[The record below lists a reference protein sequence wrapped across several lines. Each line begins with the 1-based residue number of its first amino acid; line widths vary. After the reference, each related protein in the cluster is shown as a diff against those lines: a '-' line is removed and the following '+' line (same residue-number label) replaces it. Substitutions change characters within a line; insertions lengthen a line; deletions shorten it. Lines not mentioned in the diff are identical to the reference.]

1 MSISD
6 ITSHCVD
13 TVFSWLIWIEL
24 FEYDETSLGPQNM
37 GSCLDAARA
46 GVSPNLLLLCWVLA
60 LTAQRA
66 RTLMLATAGSSPAVL
81 PPEVSRSWHHI
92 TSPPTPE
99 PETPTSTNQHCT
111 VHCIVDHK
119 ICNHYKY

>member
-1 MSISD
+1 MSIID

-24 FEYDETSLGPQNM
+24 FEYDETPLGPQNM

-92 TSPPTPE
+92 T
-99 PETPTSTNQHCT
+99 TNPGAGDT
-111 VHCIVDHK
+111 NI
-119 ICNHYKY
+119 Y